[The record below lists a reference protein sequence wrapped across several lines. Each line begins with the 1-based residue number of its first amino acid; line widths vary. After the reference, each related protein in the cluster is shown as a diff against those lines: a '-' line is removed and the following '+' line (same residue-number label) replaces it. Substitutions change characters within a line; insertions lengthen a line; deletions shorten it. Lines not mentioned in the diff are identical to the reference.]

1 MKNNP
6 TPADV
11 REALRLKQP
20 ILPYLVNK
28 FKDRIQEGESLQG
41 RLTIDKML
49 RIIREDKELTNAF
62 NEALLARYGKKGIT
76 KRK

>member
-11 REALRLKQP
+11 REALGLKQP

-62 NEALLARYGKKGIT
+62 NEALLVRYGKKGIT